1 MTNRKSIELLRVA
14 LWNASLETSLD
25 EKDWR
30 EVIQFAHKQTLD
42 GIIPDALQQ
51 MSRENYPSLSVRR
64 QMISSV
70 LQVEMLN
77 KIMNTELLE
86 FVKILEVKNIP
97 YVLLKG
103 QGVATYYKNPLH
115 RTPGDI
121 DLYIPKCLYLEAN
134 ECMKAF
140 GGTRGDE
147 SRHHIDYIARGL
159 VWELHHSVQYFQ
171 SQKRNHLFMEFVDEA
186 LSQSPVYVSINE
198 QQVRVL
204 PPTINL
210 VMLLSHILDHFLCQG
225 IGLRQLCDYA
235 MVLNGTYQQIDRES
249 LRRYLERLSLTRAY
263 RVFGQLC
270 VDYLGLSSGKLM
282 LKVGNRDKCMARKV
296 MEDCIDGGNFGKKAH
311 DGRETLKTA
320 ITYYTRFFT
329 RLIKFGYIS
338 PSEAILWPVLK
349 FYRFITGKV
358 HVEEKNS
365 VLNVG

>member
-14 LWNASLETSLD
+14 LWNASPETSLD

-121 DLYIPKCLYLEAN
+121 DLYIPKRFYSEAN

-140 GGTRGDE
+140 GGIRGDE
-147 SRHHIDYIARGL
+147 SRHHIDYIARGI
-159 VWELHHSVQYFQ
+159 VWELHHSIQYFQ
-171 SQKRNHLFMEFVDEA
+171 SQKRNHLFMGFVDEA

-204 PPTINL
+204 PPTINI

-235 MVLNGTYQQIDRES
+235 MALNGTYQQIDRES

-270 VDYLGLSSGKLM
+270 MDYLGLSSGKLM